1 MKILITGGT
10 GFIGRR
16 LVAHLKV
23 AHEVVVLTRQGSAA
37 YELLGHDITLLD
49 SLDRLDH
56 LNDVDIVINLA
67 GEPIAAG
74 RWSDARKQLLCNSRW
89 LLTEQLVDLVKLSS
103 TPPKLLL
110 NASAIGWY
118 GRQDDTP
125 LDEQCQTPHDEFT
138 HRLCQQWEQ
147 LALQA
152 RSPQTRVCILRIG
165 LVLGMEGGALPRML
179 PPYRL
184 GLGGPM
190 GSGSQ
195 VMSWIH
201 VQDLVRAM
209 LFLIEHGESDGI
221 FNGTAPQP
229 VSNRQFSQALAATLH
244 RPHLFFVPAPLL
256 RLLMGEAADLL
267 LTGQRVLPVRLQ
279 QAGFHFTYPALPEA
293 LADLLRPRPG
303 RP

>member
-23 AHEVVVLTRQGSAA
+23 QHEVMVLTRQGSRA
-37 YELLGHDITLLD
+37 YDLLGHDVKLLD
-49 SLDRLDH
+49 NLDRLDD

-74 RWSDARKQLLCNSRW
+74 RWSEPRKQLLCNSRW
-89 LLTEQLVDLVKLSS
+89 LLTEQLVDLIKLSS
-103 TPPKLLL
+103 SPPRLLL

-118 GRQDDTP
+118 GRQGDEP
-125 LDEQCQTPHDEFT
+125 LDERCHHPHDEFT

-165 LVLGMEGGALPRML
+165 LVLGQDGGALPKLL

-190 GSGSQ
+190 GSGRQ

-201 VQDLVRAM
+201 IQDLVRAM
-209 LFLIEHGESDGI
+209 LFLLEHEECNGI

-229 VSNRQFSQALAATLH
+229 VDNNTFSQSLARSLR
-244 RPHLFFVPAPLL
+244 RPHLLCVPAGAL
-256 RLLMGEAADLL
+256 RLLMGESADLL
-267 LTGQRVLPVRLQ
+267 LTGQHVLPARLQ
-279 QAGFHFTYPALPEA
+279 QAGFHFTYPELPLALD
-293 LADLLRPRPG
+293 DLLHPPR
-303 RP
+303 

>member
-23 AHEVVVLTRQGSAA
+23 QHEVVVLTRQGSRA
-37 YELLGHDITLLD
+37 YELLGHDVTLLD
-49 SLDRLDH
+49 NLDRLDH

-67 GEPIAAG
+67 GEPIASG
-74 RWSDARKQLLCNSRW
+74 RWSESRKQLLCNSRW

-103 TPPKLLL
+103 TPPRLLL

-118 GRQDDTP
+118 GRQGDEP
-125 LDEQCQTPHDEFT
+125 LDEHCHHPHDEFT
-138 HRLCQQWEQ
+138 HRLCQRWEQ

-152 RSPQTRVCILRIG
+152 RSPQTRVCVVRIG
-165 LVLGMEGGALPRML
+165 LVLGTDGGALPRML

-190 GSGSQ
+190 GPGSQ
-195 VMSWIH
+195 TMSWIH

-209 LFLIEHGESDGI
+209 LFLLEHDECEGI

-229 VSNRQFSQALAATLH
+229 VSNRLFSQTLARTLH
-244 RPHLFFVPAPLL
+244 RPHFCMVPAQLL

-267 LTGQRVLPVRLQ
+267 LTGQHILPARLQ
-279 QAGFHFTYPALPEA
+279 EAGFHFTYPALPEA
-293 LADLLRPRPG
+293 LGNLLQPPR
-303 RP
+303 

>member
-118 GRQDDTP
+118 GRQDDSP

-244 RPHLFFVPAPLL
+244 RPHIFFVPAPLL

-267 LTGQRVLPVRLQ
+267 LTGQHVLPVRLQ
-279 QAGFHFTYPALPEA
+279 QAGFHFTYPALLEA

>member
-37 YELLGHDITLLD
+37 YELLGHDVTLLD

-267 LTGQRVLPVRLQ
+267 LTGQRVLPARLQ

>member
-23 AHEVVVLTRQGSAA
+23 AHEVVVLTRQGSRA
-37 YELLGHDITLLD
+37 YELLSHDVTLLD

-74 RWSDARKQLLCNSRW
+74 RWSESRKQLLCNSRW

-103 TPPKLLL
+103 TPPRLLL

-118 GRQDDTP
+118 GRQDDAP
-125 LDEQCQTPHDEFT
+125 LDETCQSPHEEFT

-147 LALQA
+147 LAQQA
-152 RSPQTRVCILRIG
+152 RSAQTRVCILRIG

-190 GSGSQ
+190 GSGTQ
-195 VMSWIH
+195 MMSWIH

-209 LFLIEHGESDGI
+209 LFLIEHGECDGI
-221 FNGTAPQP
+221 FNGTAPEP
-229 VSNRQFSQALAATLH
+229 VSNRRFSEILAATLH

-267 LTGQRVLPVRLQ
+267 LTGQQVLPARLQ
-279 QAGFHFTYPALPEA
+279 QAGFHFSFPALPGA
-293 LADLLRPRPG
+293 LDNLLHSPR
-303 RP
+303 

>member
-23 AHEVVVLTRQGSAA
+23 THEVVVLTRQGSRA
-37 YELLGHDITLLD
+37 YELLGHDVTLLD

-74 RWSDARKQLLCNSRW
+74 RWSESRKQLLCNSRW

-103 TPPKLLL
+103 TPPRLLL

-118 GRQDDTP
+118 GRQDDAP
-125 LDEQCQTPHDEFT
+125 LDETCQSPHDEFT

-147 LALQA
+147 LAQQA
-152 RSPQTRVCILRIG
+152 RSAQTRVCILRIG
-165 LVLGMEGGALPRML
+165 LVLGPDGGALPRLL

-190 GSGSQ
+190 GSGRQ

-201 VQDLVRAM
+201 IQDLVRAM
-209 LFLIEHGESDGI
+209 LFLLEHDECDGI

-229 VSNRQFSQALAATLH
+229 VDNNSFSQHLARSLR
-244 RPHLFFVPAPLL
+244 RPHLLRVPAGVL
-256 RLLMGEAADLL
+256 RLLMGESADLL
-267 LTGQRVLPVRLQ
+267 LTGQHVVPARLQ
-279 QAGFHFTYPALPEA
+279 QAGFHFTYPELPQAL
-293 LADLLRPRPG
+293 DNLLHAPR
-303 RP
+303 

>member
-23 AHEVVVLTRQGSAA
+23 AHEVVVLTRQGSRA
-37 YELLGHDITLLD
+37 YELLGHDVTLLD

-74 RWSDARKQLLCNSRW
+74 RWSESRKQLLCNSRW

-103 TPPKLLL
+103 TPPRLLL

-118 GRQDDTP
+118 GRQDDAP
-125 LDEQCQTPHDEFT
+125 LDETCQSPHDEFT

-147 LALQA
+147 LAQQA
-152 RSPQTRVCILRIG
+152 RSAQTRVCILRIG

-184 GLGGPM
+184 GLGGPT
-190 GSGSQ
+190 GGGTQ
-195 VMSWIH
+195 TLSWLH
-201 VQDLVRAM
+201 VPELVRAM
-209 LFLIEHGESDGI
+209 LFLIEHGECDGI

-229 VSNRQFSQALAATLH
+229 VSNRRFSETLAATLH

-267 LTGQRVLPVRLQ
+267 LTGQHALPARLQ
-279 QAGFHFTYPALPEA
+279 QAGFHFSFPALPGA
-293 LADLLRPRPG
+293 LDNLLHSPR
-303 RP
+303 

>member
-74 RWSDARKQLLCNSRW
+74 RWSDACKQLLCNSRW

-209 LFLIEHGESDGI
+209 LFLIEHGECDGI

-267 LTGQRVLPVRLQ
+267 LTGQRVLPARLQ
-279 QAGFHFTYPALPEA
+279 QAGFHFNYPALPEA

>member
-23 AHEVVVLTRQGSAA
+23 AHEVVVLTRQGSRA
-37 YELLGHDITLLD
+37 YELLGHDVTLLD

-74 RWSDARKQLLCNSRW
+74 RWSESRKQLLCNSRW

-103 TPPKLLL
+103 TPPRLLL

-118 GRQDDTP
+118 GRQDDAP
-125 LDEQCQTPHDEFT
+125 LDETCQSPHEEFT

-147 LALQA
+147 LAQQA
-152 RSPQTRVCILRIG
+152 RSAQTRVCILRIG

-190 GSGSQ
+190 GSGTQ
-195 VMSWIH
+195 MMSWIH

-209 LFLIEHGESDGI
+209 LFLIEHGECDGI

-229 VSNRQFSQALAATLH
+229 VSNRRFSEILAATLH

-267 LTGQRVLPVRLQ
+267 LTGQQVLPARLQ
-279 QAGFHFTYPALPEA
+279 QAGFHFSFPALPGA
-293 LADLLRPRPG
+293 LDNLLQSPR
-303 RP
+303 

>member
-23 AHEVVVLTRQGSAA
+23 AHEVVVLTRQGSRA
-37 YELLGHDITLLD
+37 YELLGHDVTLLD

-74 RWSDARKQLLCNSRW
+74 RWSESRKQLLCNSRW

-103 TPPKLLL
+103 TPPRLLL

-118 GRQDDTP
+118 GRQDDAP
-125 LDEQCQTPHDEFT
+125 LDETCQSPHDEFT

-147 LALQA
+147 LAQQA
-152 RSPQTRVCILRIG
+152 RSAQTRVCILRIG
-165 LVLGMEGGALPRML
+165 LVLGPDGGALPRLL

-190 GSGSQ
+190 GSGRQ

-201 VQDLVRAM
+201 IQDLVRAM
-209 LFLIEHGESDGI
+209 LFLLEHDECDGI

-229 VSNRQFSQALAATLH
+229 VDNNSFSQHLARSLR
-244 RPHLFFVPAPLL
+244 RPHLLRVPAGVL
-256 RLLMGEAADLL
+256 RLLMGESADLL
-267 LTGQRVLPVRLQ
+267 LTGQHVVPARLQ
-279 QAGFHFTYPALPEA
+279 QAGFHFTYPELPQAL
-293 LADLLRPRPG
+293 DNLLHAPR
-303 RP
+303 

>member
-23 AHEVVVLTRQGSAA
+23 AHEVVVLTRQGSRA
-37 YELLGHDITLLD
+37 YELLGHDVTLLD

-74 RWSDARKQLLCNSRW
+74 RWSESRKQLLCNSRW

-103 TPPKLLL
+103 TPPRLLL

-118 GRQDDTP
+118 GRQDDAP
-125 LDEQCQTPHDEFT
+125 LDETCQSPHDEFT

-147 LALQA
+147 LAQQA
-152 RSPQTRVCILRIG
+152 RSAQTRVCILRIG

-190 GSGSQ
+190 GSGTQ
-195 VMSWIH
+195 MMSWIH

-209 LFLIEHGESDGI
+209 LFLIEHGECDGI

-229 VSNRQFSQALAATLH
+229 VSNLRFSETLAATLH

-256 RLLMGEAADLL
+256 RLMMGEAADLL
-267 LTGQRVLPVRLQ
+267 LTGQHVLPARLQ
-279 QAGFHFTYPALPEA
+279 QAGFHFSFPALPGA
-293 LADLLRPRPG
+293 LDNLLHSPR
-303 RP
+303 

>member
-23 AHEVVVLTRQGSAA
+23 QHEVVVLTRQGSRA
-37 YELLGHDITLLD
+37 YELLGHDVTLLD
-49 SLDRLDH
+49 NLDRLDH

-67 GEPIAAG
+67 GEPIASG
-74 RWSDARKQLLCNSRW
+74 RWSESRKQLLCNSRW

-103 TPPKLLL
+103 TPPRLLL

-118 GRQDDTP
+118 GRQGDEH
-125 LDEQCQTPHDEFT
+125 LDERCHHPHDEFT
-138 HRLCQQWEQ
+138 HRLCQRWEQ

-152 RSPQTRVCILRIG
+152 RSPQTRVCVVRIG
-165 LVLGMEGGALPRML
+165 LVLGTDGGALPRML

-190 GSGSQ
+190 GPGSQ
-195 VMSWIH
+195 TMSWIH

-209 LFLIEHGESDGI
+209 LFLLEHDECEGI

-229 VSNRQFSQALAATLH
+229 VSNRLFSQTLARTLH
-244 RPHLFFVPAPLL
+244 RPHFCMVPAQLL

-267 LTGQRVLPVRLQ
+267 LTGQHILPARLQ
-279 QAGFHFTYPALPEA
+279 EAGFHFTYPALPEA
-293 LADLLRPRPG
+293 LGNLLQPPR
-303 RP
+303 

>member
-1 MKILITGGT
+1 
-10 GFIGRR
+10 
-16 LVAHLKV
+16 
-23 AHEVVVLTRQGSAA
+23 
-37 YELLGHDITLLD
+37 
-49 SLDRLDH
+49 
-56 LNDVDIVINLA
+56 
-67 GEPIAAG
+67 
-74 RWSDARKQLLCNSRW
+74 
-89 LLTEQLVDLVKLSS
+89 
-103 TPPKLLL
+103 LLL

-118 GRQDDTP
+118 GRQDDSP

-209 LFLIEHGESDGI
+209 LFLIEHGECDGI

-267 LTGQRVLPVRLQ
+267 LTGQRVLPARLQ